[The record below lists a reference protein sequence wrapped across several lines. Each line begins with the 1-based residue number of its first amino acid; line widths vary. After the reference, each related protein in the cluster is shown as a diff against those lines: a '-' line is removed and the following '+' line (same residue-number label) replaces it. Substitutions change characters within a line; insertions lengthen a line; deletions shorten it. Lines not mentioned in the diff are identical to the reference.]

1 MSTSTSTSTQIY
13 ASDHARTIAM
23 KYLAL
28 GLILGLFLA
37 PRAGAETWGRVVSSL
52 QDLFGSLGGNEFTEP
67 S

>member
-1 MSTSTSTSTQIY
+1 MSTSTSTQIY

-23 KYLAL
+23 KYLVL

-37 PRAGAETWGRVVSSL
+37 PRAGAETWRRVVSSL